1 MAAAIEQALASVLQR
16 RIDGCRGL
24 VACERL
30 SGGASQETYRIV
42 VRTDGGERKLAMR
55 RAPGAPG
62 TTVPKHGTYPGLV
75 TEAALIR
82 AARAAGVP
90 EPEIFWVL
98 TPEDG
103 LGDGFIMEWLEGE
116 ALGARIVRDPSLD
129 GIRPKLAEQCGE
141 ILARIHAI
149 DLDATGLG
157 ARLSHVSPES
167 YVRQTWE
174 RYQA

>member
-1 MAAAIEQALASVLQR
+1 MAGGIEQTLASVLQR

-24 VACERL
+24 VSCERL

-42 VRTDGGERKLAMR
+42 IATDAGERKIAMR

-62 TTVPKHGTYPGLV
+62 TIAPKHGTYPGLA
-75 TEAALIR
+75 TEALLIR

-103 LGDGFIMEWLEGE
+103 LGDGFIMEWL
-116 ALGARIVRDPSLD
+116 
-129 GIRPKLAEQCGE
+129 
-141 ILARIHAI
+141 
-149 DLDATGLG
+149 
-157 ARLSHVSPES
+157 
-167 YVRQTWE
+167 
-174 RYQA
+174 